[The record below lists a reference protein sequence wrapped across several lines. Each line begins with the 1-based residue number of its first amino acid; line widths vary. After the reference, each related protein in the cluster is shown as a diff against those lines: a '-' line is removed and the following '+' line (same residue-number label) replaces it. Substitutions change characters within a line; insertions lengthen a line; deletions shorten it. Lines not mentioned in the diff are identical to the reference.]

1 MAIKLKGGIKM
12 SRHQNYNKMHKSVN
26 ETAPKTDEVVEE
38 VVTETE
44 DVCETINETFDVT
57 GVVVD
62 CLRLNIRS
70 APKADA
76 HVICTIPANEQLT
89 VRTNRSTENWY
100 SVTTANGTSGFCM
113 KQYVNIE
120 G

>member
-1 MAIKLKGGIKM
+1 M

-26 ETAPKTDEVVEE
+26 ETTPKTDVVVEE

-44 DVCETINETFDVT
+44 DVSETVDKTFDVT
-57 GVVVD
+57 GVVID

-70 APKADA
+70 APKANA
-76 HVICTIPANEQLT
+76 HVICTVPADERLT
-89 VRTNRSTENWY
+89 VYTNRSTENWY
-100 SVTTANGTSGFCM
+100 SVTTSDGTSGFCM
-113 KQYVNIE
+113 KQYLNFE

>member
-12 SRHQNYNKMHKSVN
+12 SRHQNYNKMHKPVN
-26 ETAPKTDEVVEE
+26 EPVPNTEE
-38 VVTETE
+38 VTVEVTGETE
-44 DVCETINETFDVT
+44 DVSETINEIFDTT
-57 GVVVD
+57 GIVVD

-70 APKADA
+70 APNTDA
-76 HVICTIPANEQLT
+76 HAICTVPANEQLT
-89 VRTNRSTENWY
+89 VRLNRSTDNWY
-100 SVTTANGTSGFCM
+100 SVTTADGTSGFCM